1 MSELGARLRQARTE
15 KNLSIDDIQ
24 ALTKIQKRYLHGIEE
39 GNYEAMPGP
48 FYVRAFIRQYA
59 DAVGLHG
66 DELLEQYKNE
76 IPAATR
82 TTSPP
87 LAASTTSRS
96 RGYRLGGGGTG
107 GNRLMEVF
115 PMILVAL
122 FVIAILAIAYVLSQR
137 APIDPPVEDGGETE
151 IIIETQDPEPAAP
164 AEDEEA
170 DETTSEE
177 ETAGEPEAEVVV
189 AEAGVSGD
197 DSYYEVSGT
206 DEVAVN
212 ITFTGESWLSIQNA
226 AGQELLPEARVY
238 NPTDGEVTFP
248 LPEAGSY
255 RVRIGVTSAASV
267 SINDVPVNYQTG
279 RNTENLYFN
288 WTTE

>member
-82 TTSPP
+82 TSSPP

-96 RGYRLGGGGTG
+96 RSYRLGGGSS
-107 GNRLMEVF
+107 GNRLMEIF

-137 APIDPPVEDGGETE
+137 APVDPPVEDGGETE

-164 AEDEEA
+164 AEDEET

-177 ETAGEPEAEVVV
+177 DTEVEPEAEVVV

-197 DSYYEVSGT
+197 DSYYDVSGT
-206 DEVAVN
+206 NEVSVN
-212 ITFTGESWLSIQNA
+212 ITFTGDSWLSIQNA
-226 AGQELLPEARVY
+226 AGQELLPAARVY
-238 NPTDGEVTFP
+238 TAADGEVSFP

-279 RNTENLYFN
+279 RVTENLYFN

>member
-82 TTSPP
+82 TSSPP

-96 RGYRLGGGGTG
+96 RSYRLGGGSS
-107 GNRLMEVF
+107 GNRLMEIF

-137 APIDPPVEDGGETE
+137 APVDPPVEDGGETE

-164 AEDEEA
+164 AEDEET

-177 ETAGEPEAEVVV
+177 DTEVEPEAEGVV

-197 DSYYEVSGT
+197 DSYYDVSGT
-206 DEVAVN
+206 NEVSVN
-212 ITFTGESWLSIQNA
+212 ITFTGDSWLSIQNA
-226 AGQELLPEARVY
+226 AGQELLPAARVY
-238 NPTDGEVTFP
+238 NAADGEVSFP

-279 RNTENLYFN
+279 RVTENLYFN

>member
-82 TTSPP
+82 TSSPP

-96 RGYRLGGGGTG
+96 RGYRLGGGG
-107 GNRLMEVF
+107 NRLMEIF

-137 APIDPPVEDGGETE
+137 APIDPPVEDVGENE

-164 AEDEEA
+164 AEEET

-177 ETAGEPEAEVVV
+177 DTEVEPEAEVSITPTGNQG
-189 AEAGVSGD
+189 E
-197 DSYYEVSGT
+197 DSFYDITGIDTASLS
-206 DEVAVN
+206 
-212 ITFTGESWLSIQNA
+212 ITFTGDSWLSIRNA
-226 AGQELLPEARVY
+226 AGEELLDEARVY
-238 NPTDGEVTFP
+238 NASDGTVDFE
-248 LPEAGSY
+248 LPEPGTY
-255 RVRIGVTSAASV
+255 RVRVARPDLV
-267 SINDVPVNYQTG
+267 SILINDTKVEYQKG
-279 RNTENLYFN
+279 QGPENLYFN

>member
-82 TTSPP
+82 TSSPP

-96 RGYRLGGGGTG
+96 RGYRLGGGG
-107 GNRLMEVF
+107 NRLMEIF

-137 APIDPPVEDGGETE
+137 APIDPPVEDVGENE

-164 AEDEEA
+164 AEEET

-177 ETAGEPEAEVVV
+177 DTEVEPEAEVVV
-189 AEAGVSGD
+189 EEAGVSGD
-197 DSYYEVSGT
+197 DSYYDVSGT

-212 ITFTGESWLSIQNA
+212 ITFTGDSWLSIQNA

-238 NPTDGEVTFP
+238 NSADGEVTFP

-267 SINDVPVNYQTG
+267 SINNVPVNYQTG
-279 RNTENLYFN
+279 RVTENLYFN

>member
-82 TTSPP
+82 TSSPP

-96 RGYRLGGGGTG
+96 RSYRLSGGGG
-107 GNRLMEVF
+107 GNRLMEIF

-122 FVIAILAIAYVLSQR
+122 FVIGILAIAYVLSQR

-151 IIIETQDPEPAAP
+151 IILETQDPEPAAP

-177 ETAGEPEAEVVV
+177 ETEAEPEAEVVV

-197 DSYYEVSGT
+197 DSYYDVSGT

-212 ITFTGESWLSIQNA
+212 ITFTGDSWLSIQNA

-238 NPTDGEVTFP
+238 NPTDGEVTFL

-279 RNTENLYFN
+279 RVTENLYFN